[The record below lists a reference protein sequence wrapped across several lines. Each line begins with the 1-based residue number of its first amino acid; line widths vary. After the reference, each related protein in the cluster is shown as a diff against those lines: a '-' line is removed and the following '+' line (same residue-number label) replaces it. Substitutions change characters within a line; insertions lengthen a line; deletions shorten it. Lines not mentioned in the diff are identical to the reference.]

1 MTTEEKA
8 RRCQELVWMSAQV
21 DVCLDQAL
29 RDLAAKLRIS
39 RSEAQR
45 RAVIQFIEQH
55 EKGVAYEKDEFE
67 WEHKHLRVGINTA
80 HVDHAALAGLLIKK
94 GIITQEEYMDALVE
108 AMEAEVKRYE
118 AHLSKIY
125 GANITLR

>member
-1 MTTEEKA
+1 MQS
-8 RRCQELVWMSAQV
+8 QELVWMSAQV

-55 EKGVAYEKDEFE
+55 EKGE
-67 WEHKHLRVGINTA
+67 G
-80 HVDHAALAGLLIKK
+80 
-94 GIITQEEYMDALVE
+94 
-108 AMEAEVKRYE
+108 VKRVTT
-118 AHLSKIY
+118 AT
-125 GANITLR
+125 N

>member
-55 EKGVAYEKDEFE
+55 EKGG
-67 WEHKHLRVGINTA
+67 EHKHLRVGINTA